1 MRATGPT
8 SIQFV
13 AVADPVKTTWL
24 DIIKRDKIEISRYTV
39 KVLDTQLIE
48 SGEEVLGNV
57 DSLVAHVAVESA
69 ELVVGGTLD
78 VSQLI
83 ITCGSS
89 GNVYSWW
96 RGEEVHGPLKMT
108 VDKPIVRSDFG
119 GRSD

>member
-48 SGEEVLGNV
+48 SGEEILGNV
-57 DSLVAHVAVESA
+57 DSLVTHVAVQGA
-69 ELVVGGTLD
+69 ELVVELGLD
-78 VSQLI
+78 VS
-83 ITCGSS
+83 
-89 GNVYSWW
+89 
-96 RGEEVHGPLKMT
+96 
-108 VDKPIVRSDFG
+108 
-119 GRSD
+119 